1 MTAAPPA
8 APTPRSKPV
17 VITSPL
23 TNEKID
29 LTADAVNKPVER
41 VDRKIDVVTPQNVT
55 VSEKPVVV
63 ATPVVTQAAAA
74 AAPVAAVPSKLH
86 SVNSNSHVVIDKKS
100 DESSSVPSATKE
112 SVTDGTPK
120 TPSRAT
126 PPAVHTE
133 YEPVSPTP
141 LADSPKAN
149 DDEDFVE
156 GKYYLYVCSRQRFS
170 FPNIKIVKLF
180 TWGSWFLDAL

>member
-8 APTPRSKPV
+8 APTTTSKPV

-29 LTADAVNKPVER
+29 LTADVVNKPVER
-41 VDRKIDVVTPQNVT
+41 VDRKIDVVIPQNVT

-74 AAPVAAVPSKLH
+74 APVAAVPSKIH
-86 SVNSNSHVVIDKKS
+86 SVNSNSQVVVDKKS
-100 DESSSVPSATKE
+100 DESSSVTSATKE
-112 SVTDGTPK
+112 SVTDGSPK

-141 LADSPKAN
+141 LADSPKSN
-149 DDEDFVE
+149 DDDDFVE
-156 GKYYLYVCSRQRFS
+156 GK
-170 FPNIKIVKLF
+170 
-180 TWGSWFLDAL
+180 

>member
-8 APTPRSKPV
+8 APTTTSKPV

-29 LTADAVNKPVER
+29 LTADVVNKP

-74 AAPVAAVPSKLH
+74 APVASVPSKIH
-86 SVNSNSHVVIDKKS
+86 SVYSNSQVVVDKKS
-100 DESSSVPSATKE
+100 DESSSVTSASKE
-112 SVTDGTPK
+112 SVTDVAPK
-120 TPSRAT
+120 TPTRAT

-141 LADSPKAN
+141 LADSPKYN
-149 DDEDFVE
+149 DDDEFVE
-156 GKYYLYVCSRQRFS
+156 GK
-170 FPNIKIVKLF
+170 
-180 TWGSWFLDAL
+180 